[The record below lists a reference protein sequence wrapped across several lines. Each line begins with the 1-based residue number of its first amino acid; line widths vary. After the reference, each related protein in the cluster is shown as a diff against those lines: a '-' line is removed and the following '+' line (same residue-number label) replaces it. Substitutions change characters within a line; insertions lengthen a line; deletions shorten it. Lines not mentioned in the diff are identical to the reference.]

1 MDRTDFAAQ
10 KRNKRDTLVDTTQQ
24 SDKYS
29 QTSVGEFL
37 LSEEAIEASQ
47 KHVGKWNE
55 LVSTTNWEKGQIIS
69 KWRQERIDADADA
82 REYSDEAWSRLVNDV
97 TSQHVGRLRRTYQR
111 FGQVHKK
118 YKGLYWSHFYATLD
132 WEDAEMWLEGA
143 VQNDWSVSKM
153 RHQRW
158 ETLGKI
164 ESQRPQESDIV
175 TAEVDEGL
183 YVAHDAD
190 DLPAAKEKYAT
201 EPLREGPD
209 FGDDSESTHV
219 SENSVSVADRKK
231 NAGEK
236 IDPVRPFANLPDL
249 PDDVTEAMES
259 FKLAIVRLKM
269 SDWDECSAD
278 DVLYT
283 LDALKVLVTA
293 P

>member
-1 MDRTDFAAQ
+1 MDRTDFA
-10 KRNKRDTLVDTTQQ
+10 TQQ
-24 SDKYS
+24 RNNQTAPANSSTGSDS
-29 QTSVGEFL
+29 DTADFT
-37 LSEEAIEASQ
+37 LSDETIAASQ
-47 KHVGKWNE
+47 KHIGQWND
-55 LVSTTNWEKGQIIS
+55 LVSTTNWEKGRVIC
-69 KWRQERIDADADA
+69 KWRKERMDAGADA

-97 TSQHVGRLRRTYQR
+97 TSQHVGRLRRTYQKH
-111 FGQVHKK
+111 GNNHQK

-158 ETLGKI
+158 ETLGKV
-164 ESQRPQESDIV
+164 ESDRPRESDIV

-183 YVAHDAD
+183 YVAQDTD
-190 DLPAAKEKYAT
+190 EIAASKENFTT

-209 FGDDSESTHV
+209 FGGDDEVTQV
-219 SENSVSVADRKK
+219 SENTANVKTKDEDTS
-231 NAGEK
+231 EK
-236 IDPVRPFANLPDL
+236 IDPVRPFANLPENL
-249 PDDVTEAMES
+249 PEDIVDAMEAY
-259 FKLAIVRLKM
+259 KLAIVRLKM
-269 SDWDECSAD
+269 AEWGECSAD